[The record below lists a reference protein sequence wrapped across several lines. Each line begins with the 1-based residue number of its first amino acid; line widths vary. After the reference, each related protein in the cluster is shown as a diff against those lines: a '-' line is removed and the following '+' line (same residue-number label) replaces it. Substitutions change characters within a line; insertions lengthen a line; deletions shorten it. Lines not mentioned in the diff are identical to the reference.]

1 MAGGLTTDEVIKRA
15 RSHFG
20 EDSPLTV
27 LDTTLREWVNDAIKD
42 LYDALPSTE
51 LRGLITETSLSLSS
65 GAGPLDSSWDRVVEV
80 TDPESVPLHMVN
92 PEIIRAIDLG
102 TFWEPAQTVYALT
115 HTHVLVRPTSIT
127 SVNVAHMEPPAL
139 ITSSETGTDIETV
152 TGVNARWHAAL
163 VVRLTFFMYGQ
174 EEDWQS
180 AEPHLNLWSQLI
192 QGAWQQTGQ
201 LAHAEA
207 MAQAR
212 RYGMAA
218 AASEG

>member
-1 MAGGLTTDEVIKRA
+1 MAGGLSTDDVIKRA

-20 EDSPLTV
+20 ETTELSV

-42 LYDALPSTE
+42 LYDALPATE
-51 LRGLITETSLSLSS
+51 LRGLINESSLSLSS
-65 GAGPLDSSWDRVVEV
+65 GAGPLESTWDRVVEI
-80 TDPESVPLHMVN
+80 TDSDSVPLHMVN
-92 PEIIRAIDLG
+92 PEVVRSIDLG
-102 TFWEPAQTVYALT
+102 TLWEPSQTVYALT
-115 HTHVLVRPTSIT
+115 HTHVLVRPTSVL

-139 ITSSETGTDIETV
+139 IGSADTTTDIETL
-152 TGVNARWHAAL
+152 TGINARWHAAL
-163 VVRLTFFMYGQ
+163 VVRLTAFMYGQ
-174 EEDWQS
+174 EEDWTS